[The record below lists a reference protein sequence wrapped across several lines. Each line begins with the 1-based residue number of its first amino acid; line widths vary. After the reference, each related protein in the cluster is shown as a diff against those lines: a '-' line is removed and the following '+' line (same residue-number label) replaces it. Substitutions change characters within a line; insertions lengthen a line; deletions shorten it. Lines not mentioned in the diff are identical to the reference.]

1 LILYVCELVTEVENR
16 VQISLL
22 LDLYGKLLTDKQ
34 QNTMDLYFN
43 EDLSLAEISEI
54 HNISRQATYD
64 IINKCQKTLLQYD
77 SKLKLM
83 DKEKLTLEVKIS
95 IKDKMR
101 NLRSKLASQDELDI
115 VDNVIEDI
123 EKI

>member
-1 LILYVCELVTEVENR
+1 MDNR

-54 HNISRQATYD
+54 NNISRQATFD
-64 IINKCQKTLLQYD
+64 IINKCQKSLLQYD

-83 DKEKLTLEVKIS
+83 EKENLTLETKIS
-95 IKDKMR
+95 IKDK
-101 NLRSKLASQDELDI
+101 LGELKKIISSQSELNI
-115 VDNVIEDI
+115 IDNIMNDI
-123 EKI
+123 EKL

>member
-1 LILYVCELVTEVENR
+1 MENR

-64 IINKCQKTLLQYD
+64 IINKCQKSLLQYD

-83 DKEKLTLEVKIS
+83 TKEKNTLAIKIS
-95 IKDKMR
+95 IKNKLK
-101 NLRSKLASQDELDI
+101 NLQNKLSAKDQLDI
-115 VDNVIEDI
+115 VKNVLEDI

>member
-1 LILYVCELVTEVENR
+1 VDNR

-54 HNISRQATYD
+54 NNISRQATYD
-64 IINKCQKTLLQYD
+64 IINKCQKSLLQYD

-83 DKEKLTLEVKIS
+83 DKERFTLKIKMS
-95 IKDKMR
+95 IKDK
-101 NLRSKLASQDELDI
+101 LVDLKKGISSQREI
-115 VDNVIEDI
+115 NIIDNAMKDI